1 MWGNMIRLLSDNV
14 CADDG
19 GHRGELDGLDHVQVD
34 PGEDEVERLVVV
46 HRDPTR
52 LQVLVVRRR
61 PG

>member
-1 MWGNMIRLLSDNV
+1 MSDS
-14 CADDG
+14 AI
-19 GHRGELDGLDHVQVD
+19 GEELMGLVDGLDHVQVD